1 MEDNEVIVASRN
13 GHNSLVGPTVTLL
26 LFLFLEDAATLL
38 EHA

>member
-13 GHNSLVGPTVTLL
+13 GHNSLVGPTVTL
-26 LFLFLEDAATLL
+26 FLFLEDAATLL